1 MTIISL
7 DAIQPGM
14 VVSDDV
20 VHANGRVLLRADSEL
35 TAQHIKIFKT
45 WGILKVGIK
54 SAEADSAQSNKQ
66 HAADTINAV
75 EHKQR
80 ILFQHCDL
88 AHPFV
93 AELFR
98 LSVQKALDQ
107 HAGGH

>member
-35 TAQHIKIFKT
+35 TEQHIKIFKT

-54 SAEADSAQSNKQ
+54 SADSDSEQLAKR
-66 HAADTINAV
+66 HAADAINAV

-80 ILFQHCDL
+80 VLFQHCDL

-98 LSVQKALDQ
+98 LSVQKELEQ
-107 HAGGH
+107 GAGSH